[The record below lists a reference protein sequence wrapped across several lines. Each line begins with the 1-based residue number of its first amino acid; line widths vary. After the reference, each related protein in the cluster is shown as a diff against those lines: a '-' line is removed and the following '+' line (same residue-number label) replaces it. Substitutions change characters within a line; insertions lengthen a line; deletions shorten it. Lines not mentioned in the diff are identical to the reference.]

1 MVHDDVAEKIQ
12 DEYIKQPKIY
22 INNSSLNKTKIVDY
36 KNTEND
42 VQNQISKR
50 SKSQFQHYVQNKQ
63 DNLPKLNQ

>member
-42 VQNQISKR
+42 VQN
-50 SKSQFQHYVQNKQ
+50 
-63 DNLPKLNQ
+63 